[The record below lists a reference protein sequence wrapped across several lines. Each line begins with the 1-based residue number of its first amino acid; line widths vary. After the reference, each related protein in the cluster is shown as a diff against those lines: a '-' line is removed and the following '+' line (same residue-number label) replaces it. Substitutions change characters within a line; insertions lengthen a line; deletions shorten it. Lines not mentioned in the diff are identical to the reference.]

1 MLLMNVT
8 FDTNCLID
16 LEEDR
21 PAAEHLR
28 HIVEQA
34 AAGRVTLRTVAIS
47 ASERR
52 PDGTYARNFSEFQ
65 EKVASVGL
73 QDFESLPPLLV
84 LDVTYLDHS
93 LLGSDELSA
102 QARRIHEVLFPD
114 SPFDYTEY
122 CADFGID
129 PEANDVDRK
138 WKNRLCDTLAL
149 WAHLHSDGGVFVTS
163 DENFHKQTKRNAL
176 AGLGAEVLRPD
187 EAAMRCETA

>member
-1 MLLMNVT
+1 MNVT

-28 HIVEQA
+28 RIVEL
-34 AAGRVTLRTVAIS
+34 AAGGRVNLRTVAIS
-47 ASERR
+47 ASERK
-52 PDGTYARNFSEFQ
+52 PDGTYADNFSEFLA
-65 EKVASVGL
+65 KLTNVGL
-73 QDFESLPPLLV
+73 QDFETLLPPLYFG
-84 LDVTYLDHS
+84 VTYWGHAVW
-93 LLGSDELSA
+93 GSDETVG
-102 QARRIHEVLFPD
+102 QAHRIHEILFPD

-122 CADFGID
+122 GADFGID

-176 AGLGAEVLRPD
+176 AGLGTEVLRPD